1 MKVHLTKLFI
11 LSSLSLFAVRSSA
24 ESELDISAKGG
35 LNAATLDHDNRV
47 NRYGFSGG
55 LSGALQQRLADQLFL
70 GGQLELLYTPR
81 GAEIVVDGVTQGE
94 SREHYIDLSL
104 AVRPEVRFNSVRIY
118 LLLGGS
124 IDFLVSANK
133 DNILGTM
140 EDITSGLRRIDVALL
155 GGLGVA
161 IGLSHHEP
169 GPFHVSSIFLE
180 ARHDI
185 GLLDTDPV
193 SGGFK
198 NRTSSIM
205 LGLSFTIA
213 GSPVSG
219 APSTSQ
225 TAGWF
230 SGRRASAR

>member
-1 MKVHLTKLFI
+1 MKSYLTQFLILASLWLFPA
-11 LSSLSLFAVRSSA
+11 LSRAD
-24 ESELDISAKGG
+24 SELDVSVKGG
-35 LNAATLDHDNRV
+35 LNAATLDHADRD

-55 LSGALQQRLADQLFL
+55 LSAALQQRLADQLFL

-81 GAEIVVDGVTQGE
+81 GAETVVDGVTQGE
-94 SREHYIDLSL
+94 SREHYIDLGL
-104 AVRPEVRFNSVRIY
+104 TVRPEVRFNSVHVY

-133 DNILGTM
+133 DNISGNV
-140 EDITSGLRRIDVALL
+140 EDITSGLRRIDAGLL

-161 IGLSHHEP
+161 IGLSHGP
-169 GPFHVSSIFLE
+169 GSFHVSSIFLE

-185 GLLDTDPV
+185 GLLDTDPAG
-193 SGGFK
+193 SGFK

-205 LGLSFTIA
+205 LGLSFAIA
-213 GSPVSG
+213 SSPGSS

-225 TAGWF
+225 TAALF
-230 SGRRASAR
+230 SGRSISTR